1 MWDEFTTLFE
11 GLFTSFVLIFCKVS
25 FWFRSRLLKVF
36 FPYFRISMD
45 NRRTVIKWCQNHSN
59 LPFCFQKFSFF
70 FFNQVDSFTCCQF
83 ITMQHQIAAHIL
95 YLLIKLKYLLSMF
108 CSDFFLETILIEHF
122 DYKSILYQTGAL
134 PVLLNEIFKHVV
146 Y

>member
-1 MWDEFTTLFE
+1 MNSYQV
-11 GLFTSFVLIFCKVS
+11 TSES
-25 FWFRSRLLKVF
+25 QQS
-36 FPYFRISMD
+36 
-45 NRRTVIKWCQNHSN
+45 
-59 LPFCFQKFSFF
+59 LPFCFQKFSFS

-83 ITMQHQIAAHIL
+83 ITTQQQVVAHIL

-122 DYKSILYQTGAL
+122 DYKSSLYQTGAL
-134 PVLLNEIFKHVV
+134 PVLFSEIFKHVV